1 MSMPNISVAPIH
13 FEDFSG
19 ESFERLVFA
28 YHLRVEW
35 WHSIEWYGQVGS
47 DSGRDI
53 WAARTNDFDQLETLC
68 IQCVNRERL
77 TKAKAFD
84 DITKV
89 LSAPKGAPSRIRFV
103 CSSDA
108 SAKLPGSRVPIIA
121 VAAIYGCGQGRSRKA
136 CLFARVATKCQRR
149 FRGCLNRSSRHWG
162 SFLVLPVVLNA
173 SFRRCI
179 PNRFPTLI
187 F

>member
-1 MSMPNISVAPIH
+1 MEENMSMPNISVAPIH

-108 SAKLPGSRVPIIA
+108 SAKLRDAIKTF
-121 VAAIYGCGQGRSRKA
+121 AASKNIDEPEIWSGQEFEERLRAYAESLVQR
-136 CLFARVATKCQRR
+136 FCQ
-149 FRGCLNRSSRHWG
+149 G
-162 SFLVLPVVLNA
+162 V
-173 SFRRCI
+173 
-179 PNRFPTLI
+179 
-187 F
+187 